1 MPPSKPPGVYITE
14 VDSGVRMI
22 TGAGTSTPAFIGSI
36 PGEVREPRQVQSWNQ
51 FREIYLPSGDGE
63 DFTASSYAA
72 EAVYGFFANGGGS
85 CYVVGTA
92 DGDDC
97 LAAYQGNEDEG
108 TGLAALELVPE
119 VKIIV
124 APDLWQTAED
134 APAIA
139 KAIARHCADL
149 GNRMAVLHTK
159 QGLSATDAE
168 KVPAAF
174 GLDEEEAQFTSVYY
188 PWVTTPGFDG
198 TERLIPPSGHIA
210 GVWARTDAQRGVQ
223 KAPANQNLQTV
234 TGIEVSLSD
243 DEQGPLN
250 AAGVNCLRSF
260 PGQGVLVWGARTLS
274 DSSEWRYLNVRRL
287 ANFLRESIRTSTKWV
302 VFEPNDERLQSA
314 VRASTTSF
322 LMEQWR
328 SGALLGHTPHEAFYV
343 ICDESNNPPE
353 GIADGKLT
361 IDVGVAAVRPAEFIT
376 FRILQISGSET

>member
-1 MPPSKPPGVYITE
+1 MSPANVPGVYIQE
-14 VDSGVRMI
+14 VASGVRTI
-22 TGAGTSTPAFIGSI
+22 SGAGTSTPAFIGSV
-36 PGEVREPRQVQSWNQ
+36 PGEVSEPRQVRSWNQ

-63 DFTASSYAA
+63 DFAASSYVA
-72 EAVYGFFANGGGS
+72 EAVYGFFANGGGA

-92 DGDDC
+92 EGDGR
-97 LAAYQGNEDEG
+97 LAAYQGNKDEG
-108 TGLAALELVPE
+108 TGLAALESVPE

-134 APAIA
+134 APSIA

-149 GNRMAVLHTK
+149 GNRMALLHTQ

-210 GVWARTDAQRGVQ
+210 GVWARTDAQRGVH
-223 KAPANQNLQTV
+223 KAPANENLQTV
-234 TGIEVSLSD
+234 TALEVSLSD
-243 DEQGPLN
+243 DEHGLLN
-250 AAGVNCLRSF
+250 TAGVNCLRSF

-274 DSSEWRYLNVRRL
+274 DSNDWRYLNVRRL
-287 ANFLRESIRTSTKWV
+287 ANYLSESIRTGTNWV
-302 VFEPNDERLQSA
+302 VFESNNERLWSS
-314 VRASTTSF
+314 VRGGTISF
-322 LMEQWR
+322 LMNQWR
-328 SGALLGHTPHEAFYV
+328 SGALLGHTPAEAFYV
-343 ICDESNNPPE
+343 VCDATNNSSE
-353 GIADGKLT
+353 TAEVI

-376 FRILQISGSET
+376 FRIVQILSNEE